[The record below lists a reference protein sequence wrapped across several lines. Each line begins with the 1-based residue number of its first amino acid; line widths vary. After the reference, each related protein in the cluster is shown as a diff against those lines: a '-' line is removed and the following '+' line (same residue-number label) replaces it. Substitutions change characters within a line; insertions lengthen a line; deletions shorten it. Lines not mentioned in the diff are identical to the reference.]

1 MAESTLQTAQ
11 EIVRRQQEVLFEV
24 LDSNDTSYFLK
35 LCDLVDPNV
44 VITARDRRSGYAGRT
59 LVHSAARNNDG
70 TLKVLKY
77 LVGLGCPVNVVDSA
91 VSLKTPL
98 MDAVSVCATNK
109 VVFFIE
115 NGADLFAADASG
127 ENILHIAARTGTS
140 MLLSS
145 FSPSFT
151 HFFL

>member
-1 MAESTLQTAQ
+1 MTDIPLQTAQ

-44 VITARDRRSGYAGRT
+44 VITARDRRSGFSGRS

-77 LVGLGCPVNVVDSA
+77 LVGLGCSVNIVDSA

-127 ENILHIAARTGTS
+127 ENILHYAARTGINYS
-140 MLLSS
+140 Y
-145 FSPSFT
+145 
-151 HFFL
+151 FFI